1 MDARRILVPL
11 DGSELAEAALPVAE
25 SLTRSAD
32 TTLVLVRAVEVR
44 PTVSE
49 IAGARWDALAT
60 AERYLH
66 TVADDLRAR
75 RFRNVEIV
83 ALYGPAAAV
92 ILEAVGTYEP
102 DVIVM
107 ATSGRS
113 GVRRHLH
120 GSVAE
125 TVVRGTQTPVFLV
138 RAGEAAGRRL
148 MRASA

>member
-32 TTLVLVRAVEVR
+32 TTFVLVRAVEVR

-49 IAGARWDALAT
+49 IAGARWDALAK

-75 RFRNVEIV
+75 RFPNVEIA
-83 ALYGPAAAV
+83 ALYGPADAV
-92 ILEAVGTYEP
+92 ILGAAGRYEA
-102 DVIVM
+102 DLIVM

>member
-25 SLTRSAD
+25 GLTTAAG
-32 TTLVLVRAVEVR
+32 TTFVLVRAVQAR

-49 IAGARWDALAT
+49 IAAARWDALAA
-60 AERYLH
+60 AERYLR

-75 RFRNVEIV
+75 RFPDVQIA
-83 ALYGPAAAV
+83 ALYGPADAV
-92 ILEAVGTYEP
+92 ILEAVGRYEP
-102 DVIVM
+102 DLIVM

-113 GVRRHLH
+113 GARRYIH

-125 TVVRGTQTPVFLV
+125 TVIRGTQTPVFLV
-138 RAGEAAGRRL
+138 RANGAAARRL
-148 MRASA
+148 TSACA